1 MRLCFSRRRFLAGAG
16 AVAAFGSSAASGAG
30 RPAVKG
36 KGETRFLAFT
46 DIHYRFS
53 PIHAQSREWL
63 ERILARAERENVDF
77 VIQLGDFTAKPLEDR
92 DYVNAYNDFKIK
104 TYSAFGNHDDDYS
117 PHEKVLEAL
126 RLDSGHYFFDHGGFR
141 FIVAD
146 PNYILADGVYH
157 HYSDGNHS
165 RKKFPGATL
174 NHMPPFELEWLQ
186 DTIAGSSFPCIVFSH
201 QSFERAR
208 GGVVEQAAVRRIFD
222 EANAKT
228 PGKVRLVV
236 NGHHHCD
243 HFTILGGIPYLDLNS
258 ASYQWLG
265 WNFEHKGYGESDMKR
280 FPTMNHTFVYDRPVS
295 AIITLDAG
303 GRLRIEG
310 EKGAFYAGVTP
321 ESVGGWLDQMG
332 RPATPD
338 IQSLD
343 LRFTYS

>member
-1 MRLCFSRRRFLAGAG
+1 MTMDGNCSRRMFLAGAG
-16 AVAAFGSSAASGAG
+16 AASALSVAAAAPRADAG
-30 RPAVKG
+30 RV
-36 KGETRFLAFT
+36 RFLAFT

-53 PIHAQSREWL
+53 PIHSKSREWL

-77 VIQLGDFTAKPLEDR
+77 VIQLGDFTANPVEDK
-92 DYVNAYNDFKIK
+92 DYVGLYRNFKIR
-104 TYSAFGNHDDDYS
+104 TYSALGNHDDDCC
-117 PHEKVLEAL
+117 PHERTLDALGLEC
-126 RLDSGHYFFDHGGFR
+126 GHYFFDRGGFR
-141 FIVAD
+141 FIVTD
-146 PNYILADGVYH
+146 PNYIFVDGEYR

-165 RKKFPGATL
+165 RNRLPGVTL
-174 NHMPPFELEWLQ
+174 NHVPPFQQEWLK
-186 DTIAGSSFPCIVFSH
+186 DAIGSSPYPCVVFSH
-201 QSFERAR
+201 QSYERFR
-208 GGVVEQAAVRRIFD
+208 GGVVEQKVVRSIFE

-228 PGKVRLVV
+228 PGKVRLAV

-265 WNFEHKGYGESDMKR
+265 RKFEHSGYSAADMKR
-280 FPTMNHTFVYDRPVS
+280 FPGMKHMFVYDRPVS

-303 GRLRIEG
+303 GRLKVEG

-321 ESVGGWLDQMG
+321 ESVGGWLDDMG

-343 LRFTYS
+343 LRFIF